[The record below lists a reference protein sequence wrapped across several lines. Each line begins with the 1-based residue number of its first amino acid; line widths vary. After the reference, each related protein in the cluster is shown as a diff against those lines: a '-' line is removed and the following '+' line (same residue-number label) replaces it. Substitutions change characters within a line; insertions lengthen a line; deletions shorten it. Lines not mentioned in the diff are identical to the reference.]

1 MDSEL
6 RKGLAL
12 RGRVKSTHRA
22 SDAPASRVGVAL
34 SKPRLLH
41 LGHRTLVG
49 AMGPPGPGSVWR
61 LQVWRA
67 LAKSTLEASLELAL
81 RALAVPKLAN
91 GKVAARVAGQ
101 DVGPPTG
108 RALCKVQD
116 GTGKVTTWYEKG
128 DQVSKPGPGKGD
140 HIDMV

>member
-22 SDAPASRVGVAL
+22 SDAPAPRVGAAL
-34 SKPRLLH
+34 SNPRLRH
-41 LGHRTLVG
+41 LRHRTCV
-49 AMGPPGPGSVWR
+49 AAKGPPGPESVWR
-61 LQVWRA
+61 LQVRRA
-67 LAKSTLEASLELAL
+67 LAKPTLEASLELAL
-81 RALAVPKLAN
+81 WALAVPKLAN

-101 DVGPPTG
+101 DAGPPTG
-108 RALCKVQD
+108 HDLCKVKD

-128 DQVSKPGPGKGD
+128 AQVSKSR
-140 HIDMV
+140 MVRER